1 MYILR
6 KINMAELKEN
16 KFGNIYSNN
25 SLPLPVGRVVF
36 INLATPSQKFKKYGC
51 TLLFK
56 KDDKAALPLLK
67 GLKADFEKLV
77 KHKYGAKAPG
87 LTSAPVGDGDTSP
100 TSASNS
106 NPIGETYK
114 EFKGCYF
121 VRVGSPTPIRVV
133 DANNKDMEASKIT
146 AGMLC
151 DGVAQCML
159 FDKGCSWKG
168 LVIRLVKDDGQRI
181 YTGPDPV
188 AQLTKLSAEFAATP
202 ADSLDTASE
211 ATEEDN
217 DKKLVDSL

>member
-1 MYILR
+1 MANDLR
-6 KINMAELKEN
+6 EN
-16 KFGNIYSNN
+16 KFGNLYSPN
-25 SLPLPVGRVVF
+25 SLPLPIGRIVF
-36 INLATPSQKFKKYGC
+36 LNLATPSQKYKKYGC

-67 GLKADFEKLV
+67 NLKADFEKLV

-87 LTSAPVGDGDTSP
+87 LTSAPVGDGDSSP

-114 EFKGCYF
+114 EFKGCYY
-121 VRVGSPTPIRVV
+121 VRLGSPTPIRVV
-133 DANNKDMEASKIT
+133 DANNKDLEASKLT

-168 LVIRLVKDDGQRI
+168 LCIRLVKDDGQRI

-188 AQLTKLSAEFAATP
+188 SQLTKLSAEFATP
-202 ADSLDTASE
+202 ATDDVLTSSE
-211 ATEEDN
+211 DALEDN
-217 DKKLVDSL
+217 DKKLIDSL